1 MFINIYGGINPIH
14 EGAQGIARYLKEHDV
29 KIPIV
34 AKALGNHQEETW
46 EIFKASG
53 IHVTDGVSTEEGI
66 DLHNEASWKVIMSI
80 LLDKNTRVLVQGI
93 TGRAGRTQTRWMLDY
108 GTNIVAGVTPGKGGE
123 IVEGIPVYST
133 VAEAVQAQGA
143 EASVFFIPPPG
154 H

>member
-1 MFINIYGGINPIH
+1 M
-14 EGAQGIARYLKEHDV
+14 RYLKEHDV

-46 EIFKASG
+46 EIFQASG
-53 IHVTDGVSTEEGI
+53 VHVTERFDRRRHRS
-66 DLHNEASWKVIMSI
+66 HNEASWKVIMSI

-93 TGRAGRTQTRWMLDY
+93 TGRAGRTQTRCMLDY

-123 IVEGIPVYST
+123 IVEGIPVYNT

-143 EASVFFIPPPG
+143 KLPSSLSPRR